1 MAADVKTST
10 MDPNWEM
17 SLIEMD
23 KMPTVQE
30 LASAE
35 GGHVDRIWDKDGAYS
50 PINAYFVPIEPT
62 VLASITPAERSV
74 IARWVRTPVKP
85 EGNVTSEYIR
95 SVIAGLGE
103 NTDMVMA
110 MDLEG
115 AYGLPQIRKFLEDQD
130 IKEVPNQRLDA
141 TAEVL
146 GSMKGIR
153 LDVSV
158 GEAITGRASVQFD
171 RDAAVLRAC
180 AKPVMLAV
188 LKRAGMRTDD
198 VQDWKFAVEGKQL
211 SMQGNLSAAGL
222 RELLGMVQ
230 SPIPAATVAAPT
242 TSGAA
247 QPAADP
253 AQASVRYYKTVDA
266 CLKNLREGNS
276 VTATAT
282 SLRNAAKRIEQLPI
296 LRVDPALVQWGAMVS
311 AKLKQAAAT
320 LSVGQ
325 VQINARVA
333 GVKDPDYVSYNYDQY
348 GNAISSN
355 SNVTNENANKERR
368 QLASQQKAE
377 IYQQALNILN
387 EIGETT
393 PRIRGDMVAKY
404 NVEF

>member
-1 MAADVKTST
+1 MKTNEGKPIMKTGKMRGMPVCLCLAVLVFAHMVALGAEMNFQTLAQRLPASTNAVVAINVNKALASPYAKREHWGSNAADAWAKQPVMIPPGASRLIMAADVKTST
-10 MDPNWEM
+10 MDSNWEM
-17 SLIEMD
+17 CLIEMA

-30 LASAE
+30 LANAE

-103 NTDMVMA
+103 KTDMVMA

-188 LKRAGMRTDD
+188 LKRVGMRTDD

-247 QPAADP
+247 QPAAP
-253 AQASVRYYKTVDA
+253 P
-266 CLKNLREGNS
+266 
-276 VTATAT
+276 T
-282 SLRNAAKRIEQLPI
+282 SPPRRPSRIE
-296 LRVDPALVQWGAMVS
+296 S
-311 AKLKQAAAT
+311 
-320 LSVGQ
+320 
-325 VQINARVA
+325 
-333 GVKDPDYVSYNYDQY
+333 
-348 GNAISSN
+348 
-355 SNVTNENANKERR
+355 
-368 QLASQQKAE
+368 
-377 IYQQALNILN
+377 
-387 EIGETT
+387 
-393 PRIRGDMVAKY
+393 
-404 NVEF
+404 